1 MWKLSQSF
9 ISARQLSDQETVH
22 PFLLELCL
30 RKCFTSVTFI
40 NASFPNYRIRIL
52 KPETELDELNGDSA
66 DIFNASIKEKYCQI
80 VIGSDNIVKSI
91 CFAEFAAWY
100 TTKTID
106 QNDYQPSQLLEN
118 VSFEMSSRLPE
129 KNIQSVLRQVMKI
142 EPVGLSYDITYLTL
156 H

>member
-9 ISARQLSDQETVH
+9 ISARQLSDQETVQ

-66 DIFNASIKEKYCQI
+66 DIFNAGIKEKI
-80 VIGSDNIVKSI
+80 
-91 CFAEFAAWY
+91 
-100 TTKTID
+100 
-106 QNDYQPSQLLEN
+106 
-118 VSFEMSSRLPE
+118 LPD
-129 KNIQSVLRQVMKI
+129 SHWL
-142 EPVGLSYDITYLTL
+142 
-156 H
+156 

>member
-66 DIFNASIKEKYCQI
+66 DIFNAGIREKYCQI
-80 VIGSDNIVKSI
+80 VIGSDNLVKSI

-118 VSFEMSSRLPE
+118 VSFEMS
-129 KNIQSVLRQVMKI
+129 
-142 EPVGLSYDITYLTL
+142 
-156 H
+156 